1 METGTR
7 DRLSGR
13 SSYKIRI
20 IMKKIFFTGLLIFSF
35 FEVSANPFFE
45 DDGTK
50 SAAPPP
56 VYSTGQNTFIKLQF
70 EYRDKIS
77 EIIYSAK
84 NSGNKNFL
92 FYLIAFSFLY
102 GIFHAAGPG
111 HRKTILFSLFLSRRS
126 TPLEPA
132 AAGFLSSGI
141 HAGTSLI
148 VIAALYIIQKTVI
161 SLSSADN
168 IYAWMEGLTFS
179 LICVFSV
186 VLILLKIIHMKR
198 NNVPTSDTQNSKSL
212 YSMIILTSMVP
223 CPGAMMLMLLSLYA
237 EMPKAGIAGIISMS
251 FGMGI
256 IISFSAYLA
265 YAGRKAVFLK
275 FKKHEKSFYLT
286 ASIME
291 ILSFIIITVFSA
303 MMAYPFLRSL
313 FHNFA

>member
-1 METGTR
+1 
-7 DRLSGR
+7 
-13 SSYKIRI
+13 
-20 IMKKIFFTGLLIFSF
+20 MKKLFFSCLFIFSF
-35 FEVSANPFFE
+35 YQAYANPFFS

-50 SAAPPP
+50 NAAPPP
-56 VYSTGQNTFIKLQF
+56 VYSTGQNAFIKLQF

-77 EIIYSAK
+77 EIIINAK
-84 NSGNKNFL
+84 NSGSNKF
-92 FYLIAFSFLY
+92 FIYLIAFSFLY

-141 HAGTSLI
+141 HAGTSLV
-148 VIAALYIIQKTVI
+148 VIAVLYIIQKTLI

-168 IYAWMEGLTFS
+168 IYAWMEGVTFS
-179 LICVFSV
+179 LIFLFTVA
-186 VLILLKIIHMKR
+186 LIILKISRMK
-198 NNVPTSDTQNSKSL
+198 NGNIIESDEKGFKSL
-212 YSMIILTSMVP
+212 YPMIILTSMVP

-237 EMPKAGIAGIISMS
+237 EMPKAGITGIIAMS

-275 FKKHEKSFYLT
+275 FKKHEKNIQYFSSVLEIFSFLL
-286 ASIME
+286 IM
-291 ILSFIIITVFSA
+291 LFSA
-303 MMAYPFLRSL
+303 AMAYPFLRSL
-313 FHNFA
+313 YFY